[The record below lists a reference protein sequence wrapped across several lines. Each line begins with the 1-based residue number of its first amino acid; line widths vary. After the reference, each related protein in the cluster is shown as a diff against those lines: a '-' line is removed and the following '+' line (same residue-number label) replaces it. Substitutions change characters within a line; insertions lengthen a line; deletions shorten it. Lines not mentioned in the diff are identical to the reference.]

1 MEQYLN
7 ILRFFLW
14 GLAYTAGLI
23 NLILAFIGFLK
34 KLIVKE
40 ELFFLIS
47 FIFIIISLN
56 IMELLSETNSRIL
69 NYCGYLSLFGIC
81 GIIYS
86 LPRMII
92 SIYNI
97 TYKKKVK
104 IVFTSIAIALFF
116 MLLAAFAVVPKLS
129 IYIVYLAYI
138 FLSITV
144 LYSMCIVL
152 VHKKKDGVGKF
163 KKIERICVLATISI
177 VPALL
182 FIDFFGF
189 YIPFLRDYFKNSF
202 NVLPVYYIFLNFLFI
217 IINIYKLINSEQNN
231 KFQIDLTKCDNYNI
245 SKRERDVLELLIKG
259 ISYKEIGETLF
270 IALPTVKTH
279 ATKIYQKTGVKNR
292 IELVHLFKI

>member
-1 MEQYLN
+1 MN

-144 LYSMCIVL
+144 LYSMFIVL
-152 VHKKKDGVGKF
+152 V
-163 KKIERICVLATISI
+163 
-177 VPALL
+177 
-182 FIDFFGF
+182 
-189 YIPFLRDYFKNSF
+189 
-202 NVLPVYYIFLNFLFI
+202 
-217 IINIYKLINSEQNN
+217 YK
-231 KFQIDLTKCDNYNI
+231 
-245 SKRERDVLELLIKG
+245 
-259 ISYKEIGETLF
+259 
-270 IALPTVKTH
+270 
-279 ATKIYQKTGVKNR
+279 KNR
-292 IELVHLFKI
+292 F